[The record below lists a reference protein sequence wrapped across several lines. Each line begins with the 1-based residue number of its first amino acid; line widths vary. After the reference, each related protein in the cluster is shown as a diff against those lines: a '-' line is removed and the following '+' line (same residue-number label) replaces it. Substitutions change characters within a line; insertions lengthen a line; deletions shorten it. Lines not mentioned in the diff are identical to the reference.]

1 MADVTWE
8 SWSLGDDKS
17 HDKAQ
22 HWPVLAEDKVVA
34 EYTRD
39 GETDSIAYGEEV
51 WQLDASKDHELK
63 ATQPDGRVYT
73 ATAKDRDRIV
83 RAKLLSVDFG
93 ADHPG
98 GSIVCEGSTNYVI
111 ENAATGTKWGQFTGA
126 SRGVRHAEIQFD
138 TEEGRALSEDQKIFL
153 VWTAR
158 RVLESRMVSMTW
170 ILTLSLIL
178 LIAYLAWVWIL

>member
-1 MADVTWE
+1 MAEVTWE

-17 HDKAQ
+17 LDKAQ

-34 EYTRD
+34 EYTRA
-39 GETDSIAYGEEV
+39 GEVDFITHGDEK

-63 ATQPDGRVYT
+63 ATLPDGRVFT
-73 ATAKDRDRIV
+73 TVAKDRDRIA
-83 RAKLLSVDFG
+83 RAKLLSVDLG
-93 ADHPG
+93 EGHPG

-138 TEEGRALSEDQKIFL
+138 TDEGRALSEDEKIFL

-170 ILTLSLIL
+170 ILTLCLIL
-178 LIAYLAWVWIL
+178 LIAYLAWVWVL